1 MRLTLNIP
9 DDLHAIL
16 IEVQRRER
24 YRSPSEVVHSFL
36 RHWAVSQQEHSLTGS
51 WAALPGPER
60 DKIDAGLR
68 SLVES
73 GKGKKGSWLK
83 ARIYEAIK
91 EAHGKDAAS
100 PTVDQVM
107 RLMPET
113 IRNSVCPQSVPAA
126 RPSAPLKT

>member
-16 IEVQRRER
+16 IEIQKRER

-36 RHWAVSQQEHSLTGS
+36 RHWALSQQEHGLTGP

-60 DKIDAGLR
+60 DKLDAGLR
-68 SLVES
+68 ALVEA

-83 ARIYEAIK
+83 AQIYEAIK
-91 EAHGKDAAS
+91 QALGADAQS

-107 RLMPET
+107 RILPE
-113 IRNSVCPQSVPAA
+113 VA
-126 RPSAPLKT
+126 RQKLSQ

>member
-16 IEVQRRER
+16 LEIQRRER

-36 RHWAVSQQEHSLTGS
+36 RHWALSQQDHALTGE

-60 DKIDAGLR
+60 DKLDAALR
-68 SLVES
+68 SMVES

-83 ARIYEAIK
+83 KQIYTAIK
-91 EAHGKDAAS
+91 EALGADAKS

-107 RLMPET
+107 QMLPEVS
-113 IRNSVCPQSVPAA
+113 RKALN
-126 RPSAPLKT
+126 R